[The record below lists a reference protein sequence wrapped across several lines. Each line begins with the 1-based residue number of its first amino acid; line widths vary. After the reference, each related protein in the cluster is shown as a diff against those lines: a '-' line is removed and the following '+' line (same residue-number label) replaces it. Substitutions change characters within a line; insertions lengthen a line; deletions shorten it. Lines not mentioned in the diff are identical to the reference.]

1 MFYLLAMR
9 LPLPTAS
16 FARLAARED
25 LLAKLLALVASAILV
40 LIMFLKFGAD
50 VSSPYLQRLPEKTP
64 MLSNYDVYWANLQD
78 LMRPRFAGNYA
89 VYFTAK
95 AIEKVIGI
103 PADIRLHPLR
113 LAAVFWS
120 TLGIWAAALPVM
132 LDRSGRW
139 NWRVFFAAYLAMACV
154 SFYTYMPYDLPS
166 TAFIVLGLWAILHR
180 RPALALLAIV
190 IGSAFRESMLH
201 IVFFAM
207 CTLLVPSLRVHAGWI
222 VAMFV
227 VFFAEWFVIRKFLFP
242 GSGQNHFV
250 WRIWRH
256 LGSLT
261 LWASVG
267 LVAWY
272 TAQSTLAIARRVT
285 RVGWDDV
292 DLFFW
297 IQVLAVVPW
306 LLFYTVNN
314 GNLSEF
320 RMLLPVLVP
329 LVFALAYRRRPEDTA
344 PQLSTSPERSGS

>member
-1 MFYLLAMR
+1 MPVRPRYVLLVRMR
-9 LPLPTAS
+9 LPLPTRS
-16 FARLAARED
+16 FARLAAHED
-25 LLAKLLALVASAILV
+25 PLAKLLALIASAILV
-40 LIMFLKFGAD
+40 LVMFLKFGAD
-50 VSSPYLQRLPEKTP
+50 VSSPYLQRLPETRP
-64 MLSNYDVYWANLQD
+64 MLADYDVYWANLQD

-89 VYFTAK
+89 VYYTAK
-95 AIEKVIGI
+95 AIERVIGV

-113 LAAVFWS
+113 LAAVIWS
-120 TLGIWAAALPVM
+120 TLAIWAAVLPVM

-139 NWRVFFAAYLAMACV
+139 NWRVFLAAYLAMACV

-166 TAFIVLGLWAILHR
+166 TAFIVFGLWAILHR

-190 IGSAFRESMLH
+190 IGSTFRESMLH
-201 IVFFAM
+201 IVFFAI
-207 CTLLVPSLRVHAGWI
+207 CALLIPSLRIGAGWAA
-222 VAMFV
+222 AMFV

-242 GSGQNHFV
+242 GAGENHFV

-285 RVGWDDV
+285 RLGWDDV
-292 DLFFW
+292 DAFFW
-297 IQVLAVVPW
+297 LQVLAVVPW
-306 LLFYTVNN
+306 LLFYTIIN

-329 LVFALAYRRRPEDTA
+329 LVFALAYRRTPDDTA
-344 PQLSTSPERSGS
+344 AQHSV

>member
-1 MFYLLAMR
+1 MH
-9 LPLPTAS
+9 LPLPTNT
-16 FARLAARED
+16 FARLAAHED
-25 LLAKLLALVASAILV
+25 GLAKLLALVASAILV

-50 VSSPYLQRLPEKTP
+50 VSSPYLQRLPETRP
-64 MLSNYDVYWANLQD
+64 MLSNYEVYWANLQD

-89 VYFTAK
+89 VYYTAR
-95 AIEKVIGI
+95 AIERVIGI
-103 PADIRLHPLR
+103 PGDIRLHPLR
-113 LAAVFWS
+113 LAAVIWS
-120 TLGIWAAALPVM
+120 TLGIWAAVLPVM

-180 RPALALLAIV
+180 RPGLALLAIA
-190 IGSAFRESMLH
+190 IGSTFRESMLH

-207 CTLLVPSLRVHAGWI
+207 CTLLVPSLRVSVGWI

-227 VFFAEWFVIRKFLFP
+227 LFFAEWFVIRRFLFP
-242 GSGQNHFV
+242 GGQNHFV

-267 LVAWY
+267 LIAWY
-272 TAQSTLAIARRVT
+272 TAQATLTVAKRVT
-285 RVGWDDV
+285 RLGWDDV
-292 DLFFW
+292 DAFFW

-329 LVFALAYRRRPEDTA
+329 LVFALAYRRGPDDTA
-344 PQLSTSPERSGS
+344 AQQPTSRERSAS